1 MHIVIADI
9 FGWEYALGFRYG
21 RAAHGCR
28 AIQRVNS
35 YLCLEV
41 NCLDEL
47 RQADSA
53 LSSRS
58 VCCSFGPPA
67 GPPSVGAINRRV

>member
-1 MHIVIADI
+1 MQ
-9 FGWEYALGFRYG
+9 GY
-21 RAAHGCR
+21 
-28 AIQRVNS
+28 QRVNS